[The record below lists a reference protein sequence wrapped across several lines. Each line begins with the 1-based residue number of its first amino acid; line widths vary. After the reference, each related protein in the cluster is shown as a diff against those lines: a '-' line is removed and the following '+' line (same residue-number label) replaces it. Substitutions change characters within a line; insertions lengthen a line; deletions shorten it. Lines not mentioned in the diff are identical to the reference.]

1 LGRAWTIR
9 AGGLV
14 AAMGMA
20 LVVVADSAATA
31 LAGFAVAGAGF
42 SSIIPVVFAAGG
54 RASPTNEAA
63 GIATV
68 SGIGYMGFLIGPP
81 MIGFISEMSSL
92 RAALGVVVVLS
103 AAAAMLVGLADR
115 RDAHGISPLAD

>member
-1 LGRAWTIR
+1 VGI
-9 AGGLV
+9 
-14 AAMGMA
+14 
-20 LVVVADSAATA
+20 A

-54 RASPTNEAA
+54 RVSPANEAA

-92 RAALGVVVVLS
+92 RAALGVVVALS
-103 AAAAMLVGLADR
+103 AAAAILVGLADR
-115 RDAHGISPLAD
+115 RDSRGVSALAD